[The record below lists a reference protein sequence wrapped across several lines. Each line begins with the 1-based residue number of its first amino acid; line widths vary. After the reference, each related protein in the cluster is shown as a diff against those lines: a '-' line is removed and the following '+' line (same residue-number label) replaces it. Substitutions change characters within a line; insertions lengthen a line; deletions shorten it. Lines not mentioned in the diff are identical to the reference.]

1 MVLDKLYASKQEIE
15 KDFGTELSW
24 QRLEGKKSCRV
35 AARLEDVNVQK
46 KEIASTLLSDA
57 ILSTSIV

>member
-24 QRLEGKKSCRV
+24 QRLEGKKSRRV
-35 AARLEDVNVQK
+35 AARLEDVK
-46 KEIASTLLSDA
+46 M
-57 ILSTSIV
+57 